1 MIVTANNKIVP
12 DSYPYFLTTE
22 WADLYR
28 ARRIEQLLKERD
40 VHSVESFKQI
50 QGDVMSLMAADLLP
64 LMLAAPVKAAPRN
77 PEVTTGRVM
86 LSGWDGSMKT
96 NRPDPLRSDEHPYE
110 LPSPMPLPPD
120 GYGLQHNNHGRTTHI
135 S

>member
-50 QGDVMSLMAADLLP
+50 QGEVMSLMAADLLP

-77 PEVTTGRVM
+77 PEVTTGRDIP
-86 LSGWDGSMKT
+86 SGWAGSMPQ
-96 NRPDPLRSDEHPYE
+96 NRPEPLILPRWYRRRTPLLLADKHGDPY
-110 LPSPMPLPPD
+110 LPPWKF
-120 GYGLQHNNHGRTTHI
+120 
-135 S
+135 